1 MRRAL
6 CLAFAL
12 TMGVAH
18 AQHHAAYEA
27 LDAFAAQDGEAR
39 NIYVELRKEV
49 ACPIS
54 VEGRSLE
61 SWCFEAYGRASDDA
75 QSTVSPEEARTFMR
89 AGESLVVRLIERP
102 DALKRREEML
112 ALSPDSK
119 LVPRPSFPCAKANEL
134 RALVCSSYVLT
145 RFEREYVTLEEQ
157 ARLAMSNRDWL
168 GEQQRQE
175 LNRRRAFEGRLV
187 ACKSDVKCLEET
199 FFAEIEYQVGI
210 LKQRGVQAEL
220 RVSRAKP
227 AKAAAP
233 AQDEPPPPEATNQ

>member
-1 MRRAL
+1 MMRAF

-12 TMGVAH
+12 TISAAQ

-39 NIYVELRKEV
+39 NIYVELRKEM

-54 VEGRSLE
+54 VDGRSFE
-61 SWCFEAYGRASDDA
+61 SWCYEAYGRASADA
-75 QSTVSPEEARTFMR
+75 QTTITPEEARTYMR
-89 AGESLVVRLIERP
+89 AGESLVVRMIERP

-112 ALSPDSK
+112 ALTPDSK
-119 LVPRPSFPCAKANEL
+119 IVPRPSFPCAKANEL

-145 RFEREYVTLEEQ
+145 RLEREYVTLEEQ

-175 LNRRRAFEGRLV
+175 IARRRAFEGRLV

-199 FFAEIEYQVGI
+199 FFAEIEFQLGI
-210 LKQRGVQAEL
+210 LKQRGIQAEL
-220 RVSRAKP
+220 SVSRSKP
-227 AKAAAP
+227 VKATAP
-233 AQDEPPPPEATNQ
+233 AQDEPAPPEASNQ